1 MCKIKTQILS
11 EKDVAVAAQIL
22 KSGGLVAI
30 PTETVYGLAANALN
44 EAAVQKIF
52 AAKGRPSDNPLIVHI
67 SEIDEIYNLVSEFP
81 SKAQKLADAFWPGP
95 LTMIL
100 KKSRVIPNIISGGL
114 DSVAIRFPANS
125 VARKIIKD
133 SGCPLAAPSAN
144 LSGSPS
150 PTKTAHV
157 IADLF
162 GKIDAIV
169 DAGTCNVGVESTV
182 ISLCTDNPKILRPGA
197 VTLEQLRNVLGDV
210 EIDVAVLSKLDE
222 NSKPLSPGMKYKH
235 YAPKAKVIILNGS
248 REKYINYVNSHAS
261 NNVAAL
267 CYDEDVKDL
276 KTSASITFGRENDL
290 KSQAEMLF
298 DALREIDK
306 MSNID
311 VVYSRC
317 PAKEGIGL
325 AVYNRLIRAAGF
337 NIINL

>member
-30 PTETVYGLAANALN
+30 PTETVYGLAADALN
-44 EAAVQKIF
+44 ETAVKKIF

-67 SEIDEIYNLVSEFP
+67 SEVDEIYNLVSEFT
-81 SKAQKLADAFWPGP
+81 KEAQKLADAFWPGP

-100 KKSRVIPNIISGGL
+100 KKSSAIPNIISGGL
-114 DSVAIRFPANS
+114 DSVAIRLPDNV
-125 VARKIIKD
+125 VARKIIKEA
-133 SGCPLAAPSAN
+133 GCPLAAPSAN

-150 PTKTAHV
+150 PTKAEHV
-157 IADLF
+157 ISDLF
-162 GKIDAIV
+162 GKIDAII
-169 DAGTCNVGVESTV
+169 DSGICNIGVESTV
-182 ISLCTDNPKILRPGA
+182 ISLCTEIPKILRPGA
-197 VTLEQLRNVLGDV
+197 ITLRQLQNILGEVDV
-210 EIDVAVLSKLDE
+210 DAAVLNKLDE
-222 NSKPLSPGMKYKH
+222 NAQPLSPGMKYKH

-248 REKYINYVNSHAS
+248 REKYINYVNDHAS
-261 NNVAAL
+261 NTVAAL

-276 KTSASITFGRENDL
+276 KTAVITFGRENDL
-290 KSQAEMLF
+290 NSQAEKLF
-298 DALREIDK
+298 NALREIDK

-337 NIINL
+337 DIINL

>member
-1 MCKIKTQILS
+1 MCKFKTQILS
-11 EKDVAVAAQIL
+11 EKDVAVAAKIL

-81 SKAQKLADAFWPGP
+81 AKAQKLADAFWPGP
-95 LTMIL
+95 LTMIF

-114 DSVAIRFPANS
+114 DSVAIRLPANS
-125 VARKIIKD
+125 VARKIIKE

-197 VTLEQLRNVLGDV
+197 VTPEQLRNVLGDV
-210 EIDVAVLSKLDE
+210 EIDAAVLSKLDE

-248 REKYINYVNSHAS
+248 REKYINFVNVHAAHT
-261 NNVAAL
+261 VAAL
-267 CYDEDVKDL
+267 CYEEDVKDL
-276 KTSASITFGRENDL
+276 KTSAITFGKENDL
-290 KSQAEMLF
+290 KSQAELLF
-298 DALREIDK
+298 DALRKIDELHQ
-306 MSNID
+306 IE
-311 VVYSRC
+311 VVYARC
-317 PAKEGIGL
+317 PAQNGIGL

>member
-11 EKDVAVAAQIL
+11 EKDVAVAAKIL
-22 KSGGLVAI
+22 KSGGLVAV

-44 EAAVQKIF
+44 ESAVQKIF

-81 SKAQKLADAFWPGP
+81 DKAQKLADAFWPGP

-100 KKSRVIPNIISGGL
+100 KKSQVVPNVISGGL
-114 DSVAIRFPANS
+114 DSVAIRLPANS
-125 VARKIIKD
+125 VARKIIKEA
-133 SGCPLAAPSAN
+133 GCPLAAPSAN

-150 PTKTAHV
+150 PTKATHV
-157 IADLF
+157 ITDLF

-182 ISLCTDNPKILRPGA
+182 ISLCTDTPKILRPGA
-197 VTLEQLRNVLGDV
+197 VTTEQLRNVLGDV
-210 EIDVAVLSKLDE
+210 EIDAAVLSKLDE

-235 YAPKAKVIILNGS
+235 YAPKAKVVILNCS
-248 REKYINYVNSHAS
+248 REKYVNFVNDHAGHT
-261 NNVAAL
+261 VAAL
-267 CYDEDVKDL
+267 CYEEDLKDL
-276 KTSASITFGRENDL
+276 KIPAITFGKENDL
-290 KSQAEMLF
+290 KSQAELLF
-298 DALREIDK
+298 DALRKIDEL
-306 MSNID
+306 NQIE
-311 VVYSRC
+311 VVYARC
-317 PAKEGIGL
+317 PDQNGIGL

>member
-11 EKDVAVAAQIL
+11 EKDVAVAAKIL
-22 KSGGLVAI
+22 KSGGLVAV

-44 EAAVQKIF
+44 ESAVQKIF

-81 SKAQKLADAFWPGP
+81 DKAQKLADAFWPGP

-100 KKSRVIPNIISGGL
+100 KKSQVVPNVISGGL
-114 DSVAIRFPANS
+114 DSVAIRLPANS
-125 VARKIIKD
+125 VARKIIKEA
-133 SGCPLAAPSAN
+133 GCPLAAPSAN

-150 PTKTAHV
+150 PTKTTHV

-182 ISLCTDNPKILRPGA
+182 ISLCTDIPKILRPGA
-197 VTLEQLRNVLGDV
+197 VTPEQLRNVLGDV
-210 EIDVAVLSKLDE
+210 EIDAAVLSKLDE

-248 REKYINYVNSHAS
+248 CEKYVNFVNDYASHP
-261 NNVAAL
+261 VAAL
-267 CYDEDVKDL
+267 CYEEDVKDL
-276 KTSASITFGRENDL
+276 KIPAITFGKENDL
-290 KSQAEMLF
+290 KSQAELLF
-298 DALREIDK
+298 DALRKIDEL
-306 MSNID
+306 NQIE
-311 VVYSRC
+311 VVYARC
-317 PAKEGIGL
+317 PDQNGIGL

-337 NIINL
+337 NIIDL

>member
-81 SKAQKLADAFWPGP
+81 AKAQKLADAFWPGP

-100 KKSRVIPNIISGGL
+100 KKSRVVPNIISGGL
-114 DSVAIRFPANS
+114 DSVAIRLPANS
-125 VARKIIKD
+125 VARKIIKVA
-133 SGCPLAAPSAN
+133 GCPLAAPSAN

-162 GKIDAIV
+162 GKINAIV
-169 DAGTCNVGVESTV
+169 DAGACNVGVESTV
-182 ISLCTDNPKILRPGA
+182 ISFCTDNPKILRPGA
-197 VTLEQLRNVLGDV
+197 VTPEQLRNVIGDV
-210 EIDVAVLSKLDE
+210 EIDAAVLSKLDE

-248 REKYINYVNSHAS
+248 REKYINFVNGHAAHT
-261 NNVAAL
+261 VAAL
-267 CYDEDVKDL
+267 CYEEDVKDL
-276 KTSASITFGRENDL
+276 KTSAITFGKENDL
-290 KSQAEMLF
+290 KSQAELLF
-298 DALREIDK
+298 DALRKIDELHQ
-306 MSNID
+306 IE
-311 VVYSRC
+311 VVYARC
-317 PAKEGIGL
+317 PAQNGIGL